1 MAMINAA
8 KRKQLDHMTM
18 YNPRNAQLDLE
29 LPSSI
34 KTNRTK
40 KPPCDILGVLPCPQR
55 TILSSEDYKNLLL
68 HFGGGRNLKP
78 SSAGGTQIGAHI
90 ITQKYQISGSQ
101 NCGPTRPT
109 GTQNRNN
116 DKLSG
121 INENVDTLYSDRTGI
136 SLPFHFPHYPGNYPT
151 YDYSKEISDWDEFS
165 DNAEFYN
172 RNSNSAYRINP
183 SKIRIIPNYDDKYY
197 TNINDPN
204 NLASKIPQ
212 TRSQSLDT
220 YNYSPENI
228 QTVSSDLKYDDN
240 TYPSDT
246 QLYDMFSSPVYY

>member
-1 MAMINAA
+1 MINRA
-8 KRKQLDHMTM
+8 KQEQQLKHMLM
-18 YNPRNAQLDLE
+18 YIPRNAQSSTNLE
-29 LPSSI
+29 QPSS
-34 KTNRTK
+34 T
-40 KPPCDILGVLPCPQR
+40 
-55 TILSSEDYKNLLL
+55 
-68 HFGGGRNLKP
+68 
-78 SSAGGTQIGAHI
+78 AQIT
-90 ITQKYQISGSQ
+90 TQKCQISK
-101 NCGPTRPT
+101 NCGS
-109 GTQNRNN
+109 GETQNRNN

-121 INENVDTLYSDRTGI
+121 INENVDTPHSDRAGI
-136 SLPFHFPHYPGNYPT
+136 SLPFHFPHYPDNYPT

-183 SKIRIIPNYDDKYY
+183 SKIRIIPNYNDKYY